1 MADRLIRNWW
11 ALGARGGAALS
22 FGVLTLT
29 WPELTVRAFV
39 DLFSAYALFDGVLVL
54 LTAARYRTRA
64 RDVAGPRDLVLL
76 AGVAG
81 TTLGVVALIWPDPT
95 MAALLGLVAVWAL
108 VTGAAEL
115 ALAIRSRRRI
125 PMPALL
131 GAAGAVRT
139 TLALVLFGAVAAGT
153 VRVGWEIGAATI
165 TAGLL
170 RLALALRA
178 RSITTAGKSTSRDTA
193 LEGAARSADAPHAD
207 SDGQE
212 ETAPGVAA

>member
-11 ALGARGGAALS
+11 ALGARGVAALS

-178 RSITTAGKSTSRDTA
+178 RSITTAGTTSRDTA
-193 LEGAARSADAPHAD
+193 LAGAARSADAPHAD